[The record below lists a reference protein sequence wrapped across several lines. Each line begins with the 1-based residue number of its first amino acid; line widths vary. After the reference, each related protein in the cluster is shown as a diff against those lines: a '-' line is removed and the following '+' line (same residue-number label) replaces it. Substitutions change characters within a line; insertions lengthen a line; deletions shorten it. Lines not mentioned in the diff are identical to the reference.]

1 MSTASAEEQRVQ
13 DILARLP
20 ALHPKLIDLSLDRM
34 QRLLNDLGHPEQRLP
49 PVIHVAGTNGKG
61 STVAFL
67 RAMLEAAGLTVHVY
81 TSPHLVRF
89 NERVRLGKPG
99 GGTIIDD
106 ARFAD
111 LLERCETVNAG
122 QPISFFEITTAAAF
136 LAFSENPAD
145 VLLLEVGLGG
155 RLDATN
161 VIEAPAVAVVTPVS
175 FDHPEFLGDTI
186 EKIAGEK
193 AGILKRGTK
202 AIFAAQ
208 DEAALSVLTRQAE
221 RLRIP
226 YSVGNQDFATREEH
240 GRLIYEDER
249 GLLDLPLPRL
259 AGRHQQTN
267 AGTAIAALRAFRPEV
282 PAEAIAAGL
291 ANATWPARLQRLNRG
306 VVPDHAPIEAE
317 IWLDGGHNAEGGRV
331 LAAAMGEREDRQSR
345 PLVLI
350 CGMLTTKD
358 PRAFLESFADLTQE
372 LIAVPVGDGHSGR
385 EAAEIAGAAL
395 TEGIPAAACNSV
407 MEALAFLSARPWP
420 IPPRIL
426 ITGSLYL
433 AGEVLALNG
442 TPPT

>member
-1 MSTASAEEQRVQ
+1 MMQDSAEHQRVA
-13 DILARLP
+13 DALARLP
-20 ALHPKLIDLSLDRM
+20 SLHPKLIDLSLDRM
-34 QRLLNDLGHPEQRLP
+34 LRLLADLGHPEQRLP

-67 RAMLEAAGLTVHVY
+67 RAMLEAAGLSVHVY
-81 TSPHLVRF
+81 ISPHLVRF
-89 NERVRLGKPG
+89 NERIRLGRPG

-106 ARFAD
+106 RRFAD

-136 LAFSENPAD
+136 LAFSEYPAD

-161 VIEAPAVAVVTPVS
+161 VIAHPAVTVVTPVS
-175 FDHPEFLGDTI
+175 FDHPEFLGDTV
-186 EKIAGEK
+186 EKIAAEK
-193 AGILKRGTK
+193 AGILKRG
-202 AIFAAQ
+202 APAVFAAQ
-208 DEAALSVLTRQAE
+208 DEAALAVLTRQAE
-221 RLRIP
+221 RLRVP

-249 GLLDLPLPRL
+249 GLLDLPLPKL
-259 AGRHQQTN
+259 AGRHQHGN
-267 AGTAIAALRAFRPEV
+267 AGTAIAALRTFRPDIAPEH
-282 PAEAIAAGL
+282 IAAGL
-291 ANATWPARLQRLNRG
+291 TNATWPARLQRLTRG
-306 VVPDHAPIEAE
+306 VVPDHAPLEAE

-331 LAAAMGEREDRQSR
+331 LAEAMGEREDRQSR
-345 PLVLI
+345 PFVLI

-358 PRAFLESFADLTQE
+358 PHAFLENFADLTQE

-385 EAAEIAGAAL
+385 DAAEIASAAL
-395 TEGIPAAACNSV
+395 AEGVPAAACGTV